1 MSDARYVLSV
11 STDTRY
17 KAVLSWSYFGKAASY
32 EVLYDGRLY
41 TTRKT
46 ALTFTG
52 VAPGEHNC
60 QVRAIE
66 AGSAAAAWSDVCTF
80 AMADVT
86 APVMGKVSVNVIG
99 GTATFAFNADDNVGV
114 DHYLV
119 ECGTTRLTATDTQA
133 VIRDLSVGKHSVSVI
148 AYDAAGNVS
157 KTATANFKVADYR
170 APDQVTGLGTEGT
183 VTNKSGGNLTWSI
196 PYDDSGR
203 ISRYCVTV
211 DGKEY
216 TTSKNSL
223 KVSGLTAGEHTFT
236 VVAAD
241 AAGFTSVVSDPAVF
255 RVADVIKPTLG
266 ALSSVVN
273 GVNVELNW
281 SGNDETGIDHYL
293 VSSVLGV
300 TEVAAGRIDLVFRP
314 EHVGKQKITVVAYDA
329 AGNASTAR
337 SCTVKIADVTPPDV
351 VTGLTAGV
359 VTNKAGGVLQWDIP
373 YDNSGKIVKYRVALD
388 GKTYDVS
395 TNRCKIGKLAAGEHA
410 YTVIARDANGWWS
423 AVSEPGVFM
432 VDDVIAPK
440 IGNCHATVDRYRVGL
455 SCVATDE
462 TGIAGYVISSAAGV
476 VESASGETSITFA
489 ETDLGTQKITIT
501 ALDAAGNASAEKVLT
516 VKIADTTAPE
526 RVSGGGATPM
536 TNKSSG
542 TLMWEI
548 PYDNSG
554 KLGRYLVQL
563 DGGTVFRTSA
573 PELKIKPQAGGDH
586 YFTVVAT
593 DAAGNA
599 SEVSEAFHFTVE
611 DVIAPVIRSLS
622 VEISGKTARV
632 SWEAEDETS
641 ETLRAELAL
650 DGVLLGET
658 TADVW
663 ELADLES
670 GIHTLDLQVFDE
682 AGNAALRGRFFS
694 IWSDWTIFPVVQDA
708 NEGSVSELL
717 AAALEPQA
725 SAGMLA

>member
-1 MSDARYVLSV
+1 MSDTRYVLSAA
-11 STDTRY
+11 TDNRY

-32 EVLYDGRLY
+32 EVLVDGQLY

-46 ALTFTG
+46 SMTLTG
-52 VAPGEHNC
+52 VVPGEHAC

-66 AGSAAAAWSDVCTF
+66 AGSVAAAWSDVCAF

-99 GTATFAFNADDNVGV
+99 GTATFSFNADDNVGV

-119 ECGTTRLTATDTQA
+119 ECGTTRLTTADTQA

-148 AYDAAGNVS
+148 ACDAAGNVS
-157 KTATANFKVADYR
+157 KAASASFKVADYR

-183 VTNKSGGNLTWSI
+183 VTNKAGGNLTWSI

-203 ISRYCVTV
+203 ISRYRVTV

-216 TTSKNSL
+216 TTSKNTL
-223 KVSGLTAGEHTFT
+223 KVTGLTAGEHTFT
-236 VVAAD
+236 VVATD
-241 AAGFTSVVSDPAVF
+241 AAGFSSIVSDPAVF
-255 RVADVIKPTLG
+255 HVADVIKPTLG

-300 TEVAAGRIDLVFRP
+300 EEVAAGRIDLVFRP
-314 EHVGKQKITVVAYDA
+314 EHVGKQKITVIAYDA

-337 SCTVKIADVTPPDV
+337 SCTVKIADVTPPDP
-351 VTGLTAGV
+351 VTGLTAGI
-359 VTNKAGGVLQWDIP
+359 VTNKSGGVLQWDIP

-388 GKTYDVS
+388 GKVYDVS
-395 TNRCKIGKLAAGEHA
+395 TNQCRIGKLAAGEHT

-423 AVSEPGVFM
+423 AVSEPGVFT

-440 IGNCHATVDRYRVGL
+440 IGTCRAVVDRYRVGL

-462 TGIAGYVISSAAGV
+462 TGVAKYVISSAAGV

-489 ETDLGTQKITIT
+489 ETDLGTQKIAIT

-526 RVSGGGATPM
+526 RVSGGGGTV
-536 TNKSSG
+536 TNKAGG

-554 KLGRYLVQL
+554 KLGRYTVQL

-573 PELKIKPQAGGDH
+573 PELKIKALPAGDH
-586 YFTVVAT
+586 FFTVVAT

-599 SEVSEAFHFTVE
+599 SEVSEEFHFTVE
-611 DVIAPVIRSLS
+611 DVIAPVIHSFN
-622 VEISGKTARV
+622 VEISDRTAHV
-632 SWEAEDETS
+632 LWEAEDETS

-650 DGVLLGET
+650 DGELLGET

-663 ELADLES
+663 DLADLSS
-670 GIHTLDLQVFDE
+670 GFHTLDLQVFDE
-682 AGNAALRGRFFS
+682 AGNAAFRSRFFS
-694 IWSDWTIFPVVQDA
+694 IWRDWPIFPVMQD
-708 NEGSVSELL
+708 GDGGGVSELL
-717 AAALEPQA
+717 AAVEPQA
-725 SAGMLA
+725 PAGMLA

>member
-1 MSDARYVLSV
+1 MSDARYVLSAA
-11 STDTRY
+11 TDTRY

-46 ALTFTG
+46 TLSFTG
-52 VAPGEHNC
+52 VAPGEHEC

-99 GTATFAFNADDNVGV
+99 GTATFSFNADDNVGV

-170 APDQVTGLGTEGT
+170 APDRVTGLGTEGT

-203 ISRYCVTV
+203 ISRYRVTV

-216 TTSKNSL
+216 TTSKNTL
-223 KVSGLTAGEHTFT
+223 KVTGLTAGDHTFT
-236 VVAAD
+236 VVATD
-241 AAGFTSVVSDPAVF
+241 AAGFSSIVSDPAVF
-255 RVADVIKPTLG
+255 HVADVIKPTLG

-300 TEVAAGRIDLVFRP
+300 EEVAAGRIDLVFRP

-388 GKTYDVS
+388 GKVYDVS
-395 TNRCKIGKLAAGEHA
+395 TNQCKIGKLAAGEHT

-423 AVSEPGVFM
+423 AVSEPGVFT

-462 TGIAGYVISSAAGV
+462 TGVAKYVISSAAGV

-489 ETDLGTQKITIT
+489 DTDLGTQKIAIT

-526 RVSGGGATPM
+526 RVSGGIGAV
-536 TNKSSG
+536 TNKSGG

-554 KLGRYLVQL
+554 KLGRYTVQL
-563 DGGTVFRTSA
+563 DGGTIFRTTA
-573 PELKIKPQAGGDH
+573 PEQKIKALSAGDH
-586 YFTVVAT
+586 FFTVVAT

-599 SEVSEAFHFTVE
+599 SEVSEEFHFTVE
-611 DVIAPVIRSLS
+611 DVIAPVIRSFT
-622 VEISGKTARV
+622 VEVGDRTAHV

-641 ETLRAELAL
+641 ETLRAELSL
-650 DGVLLGET
+650 DGELLGET

-663 ELADLES
+663 ELADLSS
-670 GIHTLDLQVFDE
+670 GFHTLDLQVFDE
-682 AGNAALRGRFFS
+682 AGNSAFRSRFFS
-694 IWSDWTIFPVVQDA
+694 IWRDWPIFPVVQDGG
-708 NEGSVSELL
+708 EGSVSELL
-717 AAALEPQA
+717 AAVEPQA
-725 SAGMLA
+725 PAGMLA

>member
-1 MSDARYVLSV
+1 MSDTRYVLSAV
-11 STDTRY
+11 TDNRY
-17 KAVLSWSYFGKAASY
+17 KALLSWSYFGKAASY
-32 EVLYDGRLY
+32 EVLVDGRLY

-46 ALTFTG
+46 SMTLTG
-52 VAPGEHNC
+52 VAPGEHAC

-66 AGSAAAAWSDVCTF
+66 AGSVAAVWSDVCAF

-86 APVMGKVSVNVIG
+86 APVMGSVSVNVIG
-99 GTATFAFNADDNVGV
+99 GTATFHFNAGDNVGV

-119 ECGTTRLTATDTQA
+119 ECGPVRLTTADTQA
-133 VIRDLSVGKHSVSVI
+133 VIGDLAVGKHRVSVT

-157 KTATANFKVADYR
+157 KAASASFKVADYR

-183 VTNKSGGNLTWSI
+183 VTNKAGGRLTWSI

-203 ISRYCVTV
+203 ISRYRVTV

-223 KVSGLTAGEHTFT
+223 KVTGLAAGDHTFT
-236 VVAAD
+236 VVATD

-255 RVADVIKPTLG
+255 HVADVIKPTLG

-281 SGNDETGIDHYL
+281 SGRDETGIDHYL
-293 VSSVLGV
+293 VSSVLG
-300 TEVAAGRIDLVFRP
+300 EEYVAAGRIDLVFRP
-314 EHVGKQKITVVAYDA
+314 EHVGKQKITVIAYDA
-329 AGNASTAR
+329 AGNPSSPK
-337 SCTVKIADVTPPDV
+337 SCTVKIADVTPPDA
-351 VTGLTAGV
+351 VTGLTAGI
-359 VTNKAGGVLQWDIP
+359 VTNKAGGTLMWDIP

-395 TNRCKIGKLAAGEHA
+395 TNRCKIGKLAAGEHT

-423 AVSEPGVFM
+423 AVSEPGVFV

-440 IGNCHATVDRYRVGL
+440 IGACRATVDRYRVGL

-476 VESASGETSITFA
+476 VETVSGETSITFA
-489 ETDLGTQKITIT
+489 DTDLGTQKIAIT
-501 ALDAAGNASAEKVLT
+501 ALDAAGNVSAEKVLT

-526 RVSGGGATPM
+526 RVSEGGGTV
-536 TNKSSG
+536 TNKSGG
-542 TLMWEI
+542 TLVWDI

-554 KLGRYLVQL
+554 KLGRYTVQL

-573 PELKIKPQAGGDH
+573 PELKIKALAAGDH
-586 YFTVVAT
+586 FFTVVAT

-611 DVIAPVIRSLS
+611 DVIAPVIRSFT
-622 VEISGKTARV
+622 VAVSGDTARA
-632 SWEAEDETS
+632 SWEATDETS
-641 ETLRAELAL
+641 DTLRAELRL
-650 DGVLLGET
+650 DGELLGET
-658 TADVW
+658 TGDVW
-663 ELADLES
+663 ELADLEWGS
-670 GIHTLDLQVFDE
+670 HVLDLQIFDE
-682 AGNAALRGRFFS
+682 AGNAASRSHRFSVFMLRP
-694 IWSDWTIFPVVQDA
+694 IPIVWDA
-708 NEGSVSELL
+708 NEGGVSELL
-717 AAALEPQA
+717 AAAVEPQA
-725 SAGMLA
+725 PAGMLA

>member
-1 MSDARYVLSV
+1 MSDARYVLSAA
-11 STDTRY
+11 TDTRY

-46 ALTFTG
+46 TLSFTG
-52 VAPGEHNC
+52 VAPGEHEC

-66 AGSAAAAWSDVCTF
+66 AGSAAAAWSDVCAF
-80 AMADVT
+80 EMADVT

-99 GTATFAFNADDNVGV
+99 GTATFSFNADDNVGV

-119 ECGTTRLTATDTQA
+119 ECGTTRLIATDTQA

-157 KTATANFKVADYR
+157 KAATATFKVADYR
-170 APDQVTGLGTEGT
+170 APDRVTGLGTEGT

-203 ISRYCVTV
+203 ISRYRVTV

-216 TTSKNSL
+216 TTSKNTL
-223 KVSGLTAGEHTFT
+223 KVTGLTAGDHTFT
-236 VVAAD
+236 VVATD
-241 AAGFTSVVSDPAVF
+241 AAGFSSIVSDPAVF
-255 RVADVIKPTLG
+255 HVADVIKPTLG

-300 TEVAAGRIDLVFRP
+300 EEVAAGRIDLVFRP

-337 SCTVKIADVTPPDV
+337 SCTVKIADVTPPDP
-351 VTGLTAGV
+351 VTGLTAGI

-388 GKTYDVS
+388 GKVYDVS
-395 TNRCKIGKLAAGEHA
+395 TNQCKIGKLAAGEHT

-440 IGNCHATVDRYRVGL
+440 IGNCRAVVDRYRVGL

-462 TGIAGYVISSAAGV
+462 TGVAKYVISSAAGV

-526 RVSGGGATPM
+526 RVSGGIGAV
-536 TNKSSG
+536 TNKSGG

-554 KLGRYLVQL
+554 KLGRYTVQL
-563 DGGTVFRTSA
+563 DGGTIFRTSA
-573 PELKIKPQAGGDH
+573 PEQKIKALSAGDH
-586 YFTVVAT
+586 FFTVVAT

-599 SEVSEAFHFTVE
+599 SEVSEEFHFTVE
-611 DVIAPVIRSLS
+611 DVIAPVIRSFT
-622 VEISGKTARV
+622 VEVGDRTARV

-641 ETLRAELAL
+641 ETLRAELTL
-650 DGVLLGET
+650 DGELLGET

-663 ELADLES
+663 ELADLSS
-670 GIHTLDLQVFDE
+670 GFHTLDLQVFDE
-682 AGNAALRGRFFS
+682 AGNSAFRSRFFS
-694 IWSDWTIFPVVQDA
+694 IWRDWPIFPVVQDGD
-708 NEGSVSELL
+708 EGSVSELL
-717 AAALEPQA
+717 AAVEPQA
-725 SAGMLA
+725 PAGMLA